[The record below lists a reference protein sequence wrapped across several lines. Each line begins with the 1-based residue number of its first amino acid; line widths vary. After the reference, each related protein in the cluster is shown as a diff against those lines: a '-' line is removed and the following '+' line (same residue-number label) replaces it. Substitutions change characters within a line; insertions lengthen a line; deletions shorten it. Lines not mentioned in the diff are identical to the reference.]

1 MKNKGIVLI
10 AAIIAMIA
18 FGIYSQK
25 NQEKEEENREI
36 RNYESRISH
45 FDEITDQEFLNDNNE
60 LSGYVYVG
68 RKTCSGCRLFL
79 EVITRISLENDIK
92 MKYFDTDKYRESKYY
107 KAILDKYKI
116 EQEPDF
122 LLVKKDGTFETF
134 DLENVKNEER
144 FDDWIIE
151 NKDSI

>member
-1 MKNKGIVLI
+1 MKNRNFILILVIVGLV
-10 AAIIAMIA
+10 AL
-18 FGIYSQK
+18 GIYSQK

-107 KAILDKYKI
+107 KEILDKYKI
-116 EQEPDF
+116 DQVPDF
-122 LLVKKDGTFETF
+122 LLVKKDGTFERF
-134 DLENVKNEER
+134 DQENIKNEEI
-144 FDDWIIE
+144 FENWIIE
-151 NKDSI
+151 NKDNR

>member
-79 EVITRISLENDIK
+79 EAITKISLENDIK
-92 MKYFDTDKYRESKYY
+92 MKYFDTDKYRDSKYY

-122 LLVKKDGTFETF
+122 LMVKKDGTFETF

-144 FDDWIIE
+144 FEDWIIK
-151 NKDSI
+151 NKDSL

>member
-79 EVITRISLENDIK
+79 EVIKRISLENDIK

-151 NKDSI
+151 NKDRL

>member
-18 FGIYSQK
+18 FGIHSQK

-79 EVITRISLENDIK
+79 EAITKISLENDIK
-92 MKYFDTDKYRESKYY
+92 MKYFDTDKYRDSKYY

-144 FDDWIIE
+144 FEDWIIK
-151 NKDSI
+151 NKDSL

>member
-151 NKDSI
+151 NKDRL

>member
-60 LSGYVYVG
+60 LSGYIYVG

-144 FDDWIIE
+144 FDDWIVE
-151 NKDSI
+151 NKDSL